1 MLEMFLF
8 YQAGLLGHMLIPKE
22 GTVPLVASVMN
33 KNGRIEYFSKRLL
46 DCVRKKNDSRYTEQQ
61 VLKIHFIYSLSP
73 LKSMLCFTLQ
83 PLAVP
88 AFSKFVECMSAF
100 IERNQKIS
108 SKTLPFPQVQHYL
121 NEFEF
126 FLLSLSLCP
135 CSSIT

>member
-1 MLEMFLF
+1 MFPKD
-8 YQAGLLGHMLIPKE
+8 YWIVLG
-22 GTVPLVASVMN
+22 
-33 KNGRIEYFSKRLL
+33 
-46 DCVRKKNDSRYTEQQ
+46 KKNDSRYTEQQ

-73 LKSMLCFTLQ
+73 LKSMLCFLSPLKSMLCFTLQ

-88 AFSKFVECMSAF
+88 EFSKFVECMSAF

-126 FLLSLSLCP
+126 SPLSPSLCP

>member
-1 MLEMFLF
+1 MFPKD
-8 YQAGLLGHMLIPKE
+8 YWIVLG
-22 GTVPLVASVMN
+22 
-33 KNGRIEYFSKRLL
+33 
-46 DCVRKKNDSRYTEQQ
+46 KKNDSRYTEQQ

-88 AFSKFVECMSAF
+88 EFSSASKFVECMSAF

-126 FLLSLSLCP
+126 SPLSPSLCP